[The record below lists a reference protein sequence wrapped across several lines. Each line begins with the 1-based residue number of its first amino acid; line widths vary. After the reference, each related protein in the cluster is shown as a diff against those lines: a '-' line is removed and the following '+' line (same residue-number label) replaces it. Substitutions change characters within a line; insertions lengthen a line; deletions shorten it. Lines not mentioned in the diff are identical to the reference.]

1 MDTRVETIVRKN
13 HWQGHDPVK
22 KDFCEHCN
30 QLKWLSKM
38 SAFKQGLCLE
48 CHFSKKK
55 LKGE

>member
-1 MDTRVETIVRKN
+1 MDTRVEIIVHKN

-38 SAFKQGLCLE
+38 CNISQGLCKDCKQLSRE
-48 CHFSKKK
+48 WK
-55 LKGE
+55 